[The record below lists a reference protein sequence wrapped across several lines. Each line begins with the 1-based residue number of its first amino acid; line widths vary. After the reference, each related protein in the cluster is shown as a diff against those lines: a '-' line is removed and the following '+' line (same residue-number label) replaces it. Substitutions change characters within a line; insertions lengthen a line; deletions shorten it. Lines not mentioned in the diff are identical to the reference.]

1 MPSGGALASL
11 TGLNAYNTPTAIIP
25 AISPAISLQGRTPSR
40 PSARPLR
47 PRVPSRHF
55 PERARLR
62 PPRPSSIT
70 PAPCRPLPDA
80 AQRVLA
86 VSHSERA
93 VRAGHV
99 LRATLGRAARWRLAL
114 ACGNFPGSRHHGR
127 DITAATAC
135 LARAH
140 RRSLPLH
147 SCSLSGTMST
157 SIPLPSCPFL
167 AIFCTV
173 HDTYN
178 TMIIS

>member
-55 PERARLR
+55 PDRARLR

-86 VSHSERA
+86 VSHSEHA

-99 LRATLGRAARWRLAL
+99 LRATRARRALAL
-114 ACGNFPGSRHHGR
+114 GACLWELPRQPASRARHHCR
-127 DITAATAC
+127 HRVPRARPPALAA
-135 LARAH
+135 
-140 RRSLPLH
+140 SPLVLTVWH
-147 SCSLSGTMST
+147 DEHEYPA
-157 SIPLPSCPFL
+157 PLPSVPRDFL
-167 AIFCTV
+167 
-173 HDTYN
+173 YN
-178 TMIIS
+178 T